1 MYWPAINSIIL
12 LCVSIIIILA
22 FSQVLGALTR
32 KQTNLDTLEAKID
45 DLNEQLITYEHVTN
59 RQQQQ
64 IVELNKNLTA
74 CFSPLEKFESRIH
87 EVASRVEE
95 VASLVQLLQSNVDSE
110 STEQKLYGRAKKMI
124 EMGADIDELIVE
136 CDIPRAEAELLLSIY
151 KS

>member
-12 LCVSIIIILA
+12 LCISIIIILA
-22 FSQVLGALTR
+22 FSQVSRVLAR
-32 KQTNLDTLEAKID
+32 KQTCLDTLEAKID

-64 IVELNKNLTA
+64 IAELNKNLTA
-74 CFSPLEKFESRIH
+74 CFTPLENFESRI
-87 EVASRVEE
+87 EE
-95 VASLVQLLQSNVDSE
+95 VASSVQLLQSNIDSE

-124 EMGADIDELIVE
+124 EMGADIDELVIE
-136 CDIPRAEAELLLSIY
+136 CEIPRAEAELLLSIY

>member
-12 LCVSIIIILA
+12 LCVVVITILA
-22 FSQVLGALTR
+22 FSHIVRVLVN
-32 KQTNLDTLEAKID
+32 KQTSLDTLEAKID

-64 IVELNKNLTA
+64 ISELNKSLTA
-74 CFSPLEKFESRIH
+74 CFSPLEKFESRI
-87 EVASRVEE
+87 ELVANRVEE
-95 VASLVQLLQSNVDSE
+95 VASSVQLLQSNIDSE

-136 CDIPRAEAELLLSIY
+136 CEIPRAEAELLFSIY

>member
-12 LCVSIIIILA
+12 LCVLVIAILVVSHIVRVLA
-22 FSQVLGALTR
+22 NKQVS
-32 KQTNLDTLEAKID
+32 LDTLEAKID
-45 DLNEQLITYEHVTN
+45 DMNEQLITYEHVTN

-74 CFSPLEKFESRIH
+74 CFSPLEKFESRI
-87 EVASRVEE
+87 EQVASRVEE
-95 VASLVQLLQSNVDSE
+95 VASLVQLLQSNIDSE

-124 EMGADIDELIVE
+124 EMGADIDELVIE
-136 CDIPRAEAELLLSIY
+136 CEIPRAEAELLLSIY